1 MADEK
6 TIKISATVSDPK
18 EALLNAAK
26 TGNIPVGSNDVEKIL
41 GKAMESFAR
50 ISSQTLENMSKRQE
64 KFMRHFDS
72 KNYNRA
78 KRRKHEGSSDPGDSP
93 DDSPDDSPKTKTD
106 KILAGFQKVIYAMNG
121 ANGRFTKGMAV
132 LTRALS
138 AAEQGFD
145 RLNKNVKE
153 TNDAMEEGLENE
165 DDGSGKRKK
174 TIIDKFTELLEN
186 FANKLG
192 LAGKALIAIAK
203 VVAKVIAAFV
213 AIRVATEL
221 TMKVMEKL
229 TDIVKGLSGPLNAQ
243 KARNKA
249 LEIQERLR
257 ASRRIGDDLADLE
270 KTRGELER
278 SAIRFDAAVT
288 KAIAPILKKAA
299 QVEKALLD
307 AGTWVLEGFQKN
319 EEAMIQLN
327 GKMVELT
334 EHSFKTAVNT
344 GQLKTAARD
353 AEEYR
358 RLLEAKKIIEGI
370 REQNKPITDL
380 FNPNQFFGGRDPTPA
395 QQAFL

>member
-6 TIKISATVSDPK
+6 TIKISATVSDPR

-26 TGNIPVGSNDVEKIL
+26 TNNLPVGSNDVEKIL

-78 KRRKHEGSSDPGDSP
+78 KRRKHEGSADPGDSP
-93 DDSPDDSPKTKTD
+93 DDSPDDTPKTKTD

-138 AAEQGFD
+138 IAEQGFD
-145 RLNKNVKE
+145 RLNKNVKK
-153 TNDAMEEGLENE
+153 TNESMESGGDGREGSDSPRKSLTDKFKDKFESFAE
-165 DDGSGKRKK
+165 KLGVVGKFLVGVGK
-174 TIIDKFTELLEN
+174 TI
-186 FANKLG
+186 
-192 LAGKALIAIAK
+192 
-203 VVAKVIAAFV
+203 AKVIAAF
-213 AIRVATEL
+213 AALRVAVEL
-221 TMKVMEKL
+221 TDRGIQKL
-229 TDIVKGLSGPLNAQ
+229 EEVVGGLSGVLNAA

-257 ASRRIGDDLADLE
+257 SANRIGNDLADLE

-278 SAIRFDAAVT
+278 SAIRFDTAVA
-288 KAIAPILKKAA
+288 KALAPLLKKTA
-299 QVEKALLD
+299 QFEKAFLD
-307 AGTWVLEGFQKN
+307 LGTSALEWLQGNSEQLI
-319 EEAMIQLN
+319 ELN
-327 GKMVELT
+327 GNMVTLNENT
-334 EHSFKTAVNT
+334 FRTAVNT

-353 AEEYR
+353 AEEYK
-358 RLLEAKKIIEGI
+358 RLLEAKEMIKNLRAQNLQIE
-370 REQNKPITDL
+370 NL
-380 FNPNQFFGGRDPTPA
+380 FNPGQFFGNRDLTPV
-395 QQAFL
+395 QAFL